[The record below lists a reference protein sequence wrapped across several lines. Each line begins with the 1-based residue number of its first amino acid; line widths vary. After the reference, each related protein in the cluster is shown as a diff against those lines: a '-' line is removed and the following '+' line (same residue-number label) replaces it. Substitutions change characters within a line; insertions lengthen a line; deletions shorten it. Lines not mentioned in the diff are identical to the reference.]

1 MPRAYC
7 YVGLRTATPERTPE
21 YLQGACT
28 FVFAIDFG
36 YIMCARATASAVS
49 VQEKLIV
56 LNT

>member
-1 MPRAYC
+1 MPRAC
-7 YVGLRTATPERTPE
+7 CNVGLNSAIPERTPE

-36 YIMCARATASAVS
+36 YIMCARATVSAVS
-49 VQEKLIV
+49 VREKLIV